1 MQISILIPT
10 INNLDYL
17 KICIKSIKKNS
28 KFNHEIL
35 VHSNNSN
42 DGTSEFLKSQKIKE
56 IKSLENNGLC
66 TALNELAN
74 IATHD
79 YFLFLHDDM
88 YICPYWDEVLE
99 KEINTFNH
107 NNFYLSGIMI
117 EKGEGH
123 ISYNFGDDYKNFDED
138 KLLELYNTF
147 QSDDIQGSDKNPSLV
162 HRELWHKV
170 NGMSEEFNPGDAS
183 DPDFVLKLWNQNVRI
198 FKGISKFRVYHFGS
212 LTTRKNENIQLNKG
226 GKIFLKKWGIT
237 YKFFR
242 KHYLNYRNKYDGPL
256 KEPKKGI
263 TYFFD
268 LLICKIKL
276 IKENIFNN
284 E

>member
-35 VHSNNSN
+35 VHSNNSS
-42 DGTSEFLKSQKIKE
+42 DGTSEYLKSQKIRE
-56 IKSLENNGLC
+56 IKSIENNGLC

-88 YICPYWDEVLE
+88 YLCPNWDEVLE
-99 KEINTFNH
+99 KEIKTFNH

-123 ISYNFGDDYKNFDED
+123 ISYNFGNDFKDFDED
-138 KLLELYNTF
+138 KLLNLYDTF
-147 QSDDIQGSDKNPSLV
+147 QLDDVQGSDKNPSLV
-162 HRELWHKV
+162 HRKLWHKV
-170 NGMSEEFNPGDAS
+170 KGMSEEFNPGDAS
-183 DPDFVLKLWNQNVRI
+183 DPDFVLKLWNENVRI

-226 GKIFLKKWGIT
+226 GRIFLKKWGIT

-242 KHYLNYRNKYDGPL
+242 KHYLNYRKKYDGPL
-256 KEPKKGI
+256 NEPKKGI

-276 IKENIFNN
+276 IKENIF
-284 E
+284 